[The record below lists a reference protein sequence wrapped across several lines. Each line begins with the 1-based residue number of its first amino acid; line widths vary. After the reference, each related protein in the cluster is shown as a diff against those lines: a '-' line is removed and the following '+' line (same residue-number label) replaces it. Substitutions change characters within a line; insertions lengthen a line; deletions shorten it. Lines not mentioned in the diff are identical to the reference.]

1 MKTRDFIL
9 LAYGAFDRRISGRT
23 LLQKRVYFLSEM
35 LDENHGFSPHYYGPY
50 SSQVAE
56 ANSELKALGFIE
68 EDRTVYGWNH
78 SGFEMARYDYSLTE
92 DGLKLLERK
101 KKEYPDEWKQ
111 IYDAANRIKGAGTV
125 DYMELALAAK
135 AYFILTRQGGTASK
149 ETIKTVAQK
158 FGWTINEL
166 ELEKAIDFLN
176 KIHLAGWE

>member
-1 MKTRDFIL
+1 MKTPDFIL
-9 LAYGAFDRRISGRT
+9 LAYGAFDKKMSDRT
-23 LLQKRVYFLSEM
+23 LLQKRIYFLSEI
-35 LDENHGFSPHYYGPY
+35 LDENHGFSPHYYEPY

-78 SGFEMARYDYSLTE
+78 NGFEMARYVYSLTE

-111 IYDAANRIKGAGTV
+111 IYDAENTIKAAGTI
-125 DYMELALAAK
+125 DYMQLALAAK

-158 FGWTINEL
+158 FGWTIHEQ

-176 KIHLAGWE
+176 RIHLAHWK